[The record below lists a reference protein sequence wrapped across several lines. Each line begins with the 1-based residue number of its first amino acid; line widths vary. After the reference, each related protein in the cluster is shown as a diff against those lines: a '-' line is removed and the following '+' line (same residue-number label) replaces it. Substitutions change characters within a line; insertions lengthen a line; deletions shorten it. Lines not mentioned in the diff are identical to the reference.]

1 MNNNLISIIILVHN
15 APKYVLKTFL
25 SLKKTKNSN
34 YESIVVDNK
43 SGLFTKLLLKLLF
56 KLKYIDKLYYS
67 KENLFFAKGNNF
79 GATLTSK
86 DAKYYLLLNS
96 DIKIINPN
104 WLELLSKNHKYGI
117 SAYGVVNDGENTRA
131 DGYCFLIDKD
141 LYDKFKLDENFKWF
155 WSITKLQG
163 EVLEAPKTSV
173 KAYYDHEDIIIHYGG
188 KSGKAFKKV
197 NANLKEQEVNE
208 LLKKTKNK
216 NILTI
221 SAKELLH

>member
-1 MNNNLISIIILVHN
+1 MNDLTSIIILVHN

-25 SLKKTKNSN
+25 SLQKTKNSN

-67 KENLFFAKGNNF
+67 KENMFFAKGNNF
-79 GATLTSK
+79 GTTLASK
-86 DAKYYLLLNS
+86 DSNYYLLLNS
-96 DIKIINPN
+96 DVKIINPN
-104 WLELLSKNHKYGI
+104 WLELLLKNHKYGI
-117 SAYGVVNDGENTRA
+117 SAYGAVNDGKNTRA

-163 EVLEAPKTSV
+163 EVLEIPNTSV
-173 KAYYDHEDIIIHYGG
+173 KAYYDHDDIIIHYGG

-197 NANLKEQEVNE
+197 NVNLKEQEVND
-208 LLKKTKNK
+208 LLKKTQTKD
-216 NILTI
+216 ILTI
-221 SAKELLH
+221 PAKDLLK